1 MFVLV
6 GMVARP
12 VINTSLKR
20 SSGST
25 ILRSVSSMANE
36 SIPVVLIGRTGEVGE
51 MVTEALKPEYEGQSY
66 LIL

>member
-1 MFVLV
+1 MFVITRRAV
-6 GMVARP
+6 RP
-12 VINTSLKR
+12 VINISLKR
-20 SSGST
+20 NSGSI

-36 SIPVVLIGRTGEVGE
+36 SIPVVLIGRTDEVGE